1 MSETHR
7 NSFVLDRETGHPGYD
22 STVIY
27 ATPRDLEALGRELAS
42 SAASGPVSVSHY
54 ATWKEGQSSRVYL
67 EFRTAAE
74 GDLDRWHRIDA
85 KTRLTRGFNLAL
97 TLVVLAL
104 AAVGLWSLFH

>member
-54 ATWKEGQSSRVYL
+54 ATWKEGQSSRVTL

-104 AAVGLWSLFH
+104 ATVGLWSLFH